1 MKCLSSLLP
10 TNIFIK
16 YKKNELP
23 ESHTLGC
30 TAVYTYYEF
39 FVFTLLQI
47 SMGSAHFEKHCSR

>member
-23 ESHTLGC
+23 ESHTVGC

-47 SMGSAHFEKHCSR
+47 SMDDV